1 MGLLAVAT
9 DTRWFSSDPL
19 LKTTNMFHGEEDGS
33 FVIATEQDVTDI
45 IEVNQYRRLNT
56 EYKPKAEWRQVAS
69 IPMNLYMKMKADGI
83 VDDEP
88 RFRKWMDDR
97 DNRFFRTNDE
107 RLSA

>member
-19 LKTTNMFHGEEDGS
+19 LKTTTFFHGEEDGS
-33 FVIATEQDVTDI
+33 AIMETKQDVGDI
-45 IEVNQYRRLNT
+45 LEVNQYRRLNT
-56 EYKPKAEWRQVAS
+56 EYKPKSEWRQVAS
-69 IPMNLYMKMKADGI
+69 IPMSLYMKLKDDGI

>member
-1 MGLLAVAT
+1 MT
-9 DTRWFSSDPL
+9 DTRWFSRDPL

-33 FVIATEQDVTDI
+33 FTITTEQDVTDI
-45 IEVNQYRRLNT
+45 IEVNEYRRLNT
-56 EYKPKAEWRQVAS
+56 EYKRKAEWRQVAS
-69 IPMNLYMKMKADGI
+69 IPMNVYAKLQQDGI

-88 RFRKWMDDR
+88 RFRKWLDDR